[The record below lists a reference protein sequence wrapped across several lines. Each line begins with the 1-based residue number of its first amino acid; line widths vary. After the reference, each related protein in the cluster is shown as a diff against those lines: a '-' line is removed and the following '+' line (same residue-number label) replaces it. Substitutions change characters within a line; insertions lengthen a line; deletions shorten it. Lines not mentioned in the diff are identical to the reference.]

1 MARTLKSDKVLFW
14 AALALVCTSVV
25 MVVSATPNSELRTA
39 EATRIGGP
47 VVLCS

>member
-25 MVVSATPNSELRTA
+25 MVVSARGHRRRDHGAMQADRATPLA
-39 EATRIGGP
+39 G
-47 VVLCS
+47 